1 MISRR
6 ICHNVL
12 FNEFHVFCTRQALLT
27 NMSTGSMKR
36 GKDVSKTSKKILRGS
51 KSAPLCAYCH
61 ERGHYRTSCPVL
73 AKKVLKAVTQRSS
86 VQQISRHVD
95 SGKPLLFQLPPKSQR
110 TLKRA
115 SGKRGFQKGPQGKS
129 AALKKKK
136 RKSEGKKRHAAS
148 DSIRKPKANKKKQ
161 PVYRLKE
168 VSLAL
173 RKLRTSG
180 WLTQRKHCV
189 CGQCGDKLVD
199 VPVKASFNRGYAR
212 AYMRCVGC
220 RRWYDAVAFSCLP
233 VLKLPLPTLL
243 KAMQRYFHGPF
254 AESVQSCAVALG
266 LSGTPGTSCLS
277 RLWNALRAA
286 EVRCME
292 SRQKHRTLSGQGFC
306 GSSNTCFPVI
316 AFQRL

>member
-148 DSIRKPKANKKKQ
+148 DSIRKPKANKKTASLPLERSVLGPSKAANVWLVN
-161 PVYRLKE
+161 PKE
-168 VSLAL
+168 AL
-173 RKLRTSG
+173 R
-180 WLTQRKHCV
+180 
-189 CGQCGDKLVD
+189 
-199 VPVKASFNRGYAR
+199 
-212 AYMRCVGC
+212 
-220 RRWYDAVAFSCLP
+220 
-233 VLKLPLPTLL
+233 
-243 KAMQRYFHGPF
+243 
-254 AESVQSCAVALG
+254 
-266 LSGTPGTSCLS
+266 
-277 RLWNALRAA
+277 LWT
-286 EVRCME
+286 VR
-292 SRQKHRTLSGQGFC
+292 
-306 GSSNTCFPVI
+306 
-316 AFQRL
+316 